1 MDVAGRREQGQQEE
15 ERSGKLGPGGGSELS
30 QRGRGEIKKGKW
42 LVAGH
47 RAGVCPWCL
56 GITLQFSAHTE
67 ETRWAQWLRPGK

>member
-15 ERSGKLGPGGGSELS
+15 EGSGKLGPGGGSELS

-47 RAGVCPWCL
+47 RAGVCPGAWESRCSSQPTQKRL
-56 GITLQFSAHTE
+56 GGHN
-67 ETRWAQWLRPGK
+67 G